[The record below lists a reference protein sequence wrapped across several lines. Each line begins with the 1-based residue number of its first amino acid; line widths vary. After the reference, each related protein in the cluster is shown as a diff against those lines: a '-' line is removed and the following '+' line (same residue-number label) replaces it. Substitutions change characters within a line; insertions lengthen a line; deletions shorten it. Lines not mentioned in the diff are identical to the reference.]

1 MGGFGQQQPVLGMP
15 QPNWNPMGSRN
26 PDINMAFAQ
35 YAPAL
40 LPQFFG
46 GGKFLPQQFPA
57 QNVMDQMISAKY
69 NMAARQNEVAARRI
83 DQGTVFEKLKGI
95 RSQFDQSELSE
106 LGAKQLDNTAS
117 LVNSQFAQ
125 DMAGMLLGPQVAE
138 DLFFGRKG
146 SAVQLARQTNRIG
159 FSRTDPVTA
168 AGKMSGESLEQF
180 STQIYDNLY
189 GNGADFNDVSGFS
202 AGRVGSVM
210 SELHQRGMLPT
221 SMRNLSGAEQRK
233 TMQRIAADEDIGLS
247 QDMKDKIAGT
257 GKYDGQGAA
266 SVEELSKT
274 EEGATAVR
282 KIDATRVSN
291 SLKGYTKA
299 LSAVRE
305 IFGDNGITNAP
316 MQQLMAAMDAISQN
330 GGSTMAPG
338 KLENLMRRTQIA
350 SRDSGVSLEALMG
363 LQARS
368 GAIADQ
374 YGLSR
379 EMAGE
384 SVITAMNT
392 GQALKNTG
400 GFTPGFGRMDST
412 KATMFALDQSL
423 RTDASTIGKFS
434 GGLARIVAEN
444 EGRRD
449 FTGTRMRSF
458 VGALQRGENTFFD
471 EELDRVVN
479 IHEEMGK
486 NPDAFVGGMLEQ
498 AGISKSH
505 FGALLNDKGT
515 QEYQRSIAGSLVGAQ
530 AHEMKQAMGAN
541 IAFNTDVMSR
551 IGGGVDEKD
560 KQALAISLGRGLST
574 ALIDDVDTT
583 MNATERL
590 DVLNNAMTES
600 VVEFVQQTNPGLS
613 ADEVRAKAAEM
624 TALGD
629 KNVFGLKTEQ
639 DRQNFLSQRYAESGT
654 YTEAQFGTP
663 LSVLQQN
670 LNARTRAEEQRI
682 RKAGVVR
689 AGLDSNMGL
698 SDGSNFLQRV
708 SDAIGGDSSKPLL
721 EQMFGVIDSAKDREK
736 LTENIAGGKKA
747 LEGAFGDI
755 QTFYQNSVV
764 DTEDEKKK
772 LLGTLR
778 SGDAG
783 AGTVTDFKARFEGT
797 AGAAE
802 LADKKTYMSNAEVA
816 SAITTAA
823 TDGKDASLSNRLA
836 RAYQTQIN
844 GDMKLADLQE
854 VFKKPNSEK
863 AQAYIKELASS
874 AAGLE
879 AIGAVKGID
888 NTVLTEAQAS
898 RVNSRYDAY
907 GDKADRARV
916 NAAGQLFRE
925 LNSGQVRSQTILG
938 SLGANE
944 TAIKHKGLN
953 DVIGQ
958 YIENKGGSDNEIKT
972 QLAEAGVGGE
982 MADKVLTMAQF
993 SRNLNAISYGTGM
1006 SGLDMASAQTRTEIA
1021 SRETALQKAVEE
1033 GKVGGKLAE
1042 AVKTTQSK
1050 DTKVSAE
1057 DRDKAQAYINET
1069 IRDDKTFKARLADQE
1084 ASGTLEETTKRK
1096 SADGKSDVKY
1106 ERLSERADDVTQK
1119 GKEILG
1125 DVSASKDPTGI
1136 GGAIAGS
1143 IGPAI
1148 GDAIK
1153 SAMGGEIKFENV
1165 TISNL
1170 NVAKLGAEVGG
1181 AKVTA
1186 ASSGG
1191 GGGQMEITGEV
1202 SLKNL
1207 FTALV
1212 KFVGKRPTME
1222 AVPNGPTV
1230 VADNVT
1236 DA

>member
-1 MGGFGQQQPVLGMP
+1 MGGFGQQQPVLSMP
-15 QPNWNPMGSRN
+15 MPNWNPMGSRN

-83 DQGTVFEKLKGI
+83 DQGTVFEKLKGV
-95 RSQFDQSELSE
+95 RSQFDQSPLSE

-125 DMAGMLLGPQVAE
+125 DMASMFLGPQVAE

-159 FSRTDPVTA
+159 FSRTDPVTS

-189 GNGADFNDVSGFS
+189 GNGADLNDVSGFS

-221 SMRNLSGAEQRK
+221 SMRNLSGADQRK
-233 TMQRIAADEDIGLS
+233 TMQRIAATEDIGLS

-257 GKYDGQGAA
+257 GDYVGKGGA
-266 SVEELSKT
+266 SVEELAKT

-291 SLKGYTKA
+291 SLKEYTKA

-330 GGSTMAPG
+330 GGSTMSPG

-486 NPDAFVGGMLEQ
+486 NPDEFVRGMLKQ
-498 AGISKSH
+498 AGVSESH
-505 FGALLNDKGT
+505 FGALINDKGT

-530 AHEMKQAMGAN
+530 SHEMKQAMGAN
-541 IAFNTDVMSR
+541 IALNTDVMAR

-560 KQALAISLGRGLST
+560 KEALARSFGRGMAT

-583 MNATERL
+583 MSATERL

-613 ADEVRAKAAEM
+613 ADEVRTKAAEM

-639 DRQNFLSQRYAESGT
+639 ERQNFLSQRYAETGT
-654 YTEAQFGTP
+654 YTEAEFGTP

-689 AGLDSNMGL
+689 AGLDPNMGL

-721 EQMFGVIDSAKDREK
+721 EQMFGVIDSTKDREK
-736 LTENIAGGKKA
+736 LTENIAGGKAA

-755 QTFYQNSVV
+755 QSFYRDSVV
-764 DTEDEKKK
+764 DTEDEKNK

-778 SGDAG
+778 SGAAG
-783 AGTVTDFKARFEGT
+783 EGTVADFKARFEGT

-816 SAITTAA
+816 SAITADIA
-823 TDGKDASLSNRLA
+823 SGKDAGLSNRLA

-854 VFKKPNSEK
+854 VFKNPDSEK
-863 AQAYIKELASS
+863 AKKYISELASS

-879 AIGAVKGID
+879 AIGGVKGID

-916 NAAGQLFRE
+916 NAAGKLFRE
-925 LNSGQVRSQTILG
+925 LDSGQVSSETILG

-944 TAIKHKGLN
+944 TAIKHEGLN
-953 DVIGQ
+953 AVIGQ

-993 SRNLNAISYGTGM
+993 SRNLHAVSYGTGM

-1050 DTKVSAE
+1050 DPKVSAE
-1057 DRDKAQAYINET
+1057 DRNKAQAYINET
-1069 IRDDKTFKARLADQE
+1069 ISTEKTFKDRLGDQE
-1084 ASGTLEETTKRK
+1084 AAGNIEDATKRK
-1096 SADGKSDVKY
+1096 GKDGAPDVKY
-1106 ERLSERADDVTQK
+1106 EKLSERADDVTQK

-1125 DVSASKDPTGI
+1125 DVGAAKDPTGI
-1136 GGAIAGS
+1136 GGAIAGA

-1170 NVAKLGAEVGG
+1170 NVAKLGAEAGG
-1181 AKVTA
+1181 VKVA
-1186 ASSGG
+1186 AATS

-1202 SLKNL
+1202 SMKNL

-1222 AVPNGPTV
+1222 SVPNGPTV
-1230 VADNVT
+1230 VADNALDT
-1236 DA
+1236 

>member
-15 QPNWNPMGSRN
+15 MPNWNPMGSRN

-83 DQGTVFEKLKGI
+83 DQGTVFEKLKGV
-95 RSQFDQSELSE
+95 RGQFDQSPLSE

-125 DMAGMLLGPQVAE
+125 DMASMFLGPQVAE

-159 FSRTDPVTA
+159 FSRTDPVTS

-189 GNGADFNDVSGFS
+189 GRGADLNDVSGFS

-221 SMRNLSGAEQRK
+221 SMRNLSGADQRK
-233 TMQRIAADEDIGLS
+233 TMQRIAASEDIGLS
-247 QDMKDKIAGT
+247 EDIKKEIAG
-257 GKYDGQGAA
+257 GKT
-266 SVEELSKT
+266 VEELAKT

-291 SLKGYTKA
+291 SLKEYTKA

-330 GGSTMAPG
+330 GGSTMSPG

-471 EELDRVVN
+471 EDLDRVVN

-486 NPDAFVGGMLEQ
+486 NPDAFVSGMLEQ

-505 FGALLNDKGT
+505 FGALINDKGT

-541 IAFNTDVMSR
+541 IAFNTDVMAR

-560 KQALAISLGRGLST
+560 KQALALSLGRGLST

-583 MNATERL
+583 MSATERL

-613 ADEVRAKAAEM
+613 ADEVRTKAAEM

-639 DRQNFLSQRYAESGT
+639 DRQNFLSQRYAETGT
-654 YTEAQFGTP
+654 YTEAEFGTP

-689 AGLDSNMGL
+689 AGLDPNMGL

-721 EQMFGVIDSAKDREK
+721 EQMFGVIDSTKDRDK
-736 LTENIAGGKKA
+736 LTENIAGGKAA

-755 QTFYQNSVV
+755 QSFYRDSVV
-764 DTEDEKKK
+764 DTKDEKDA

-778 SGDAG
+778 SGAAG
-783 AGTVTDFKARFEGT
+783 AETVEKFKERFEGT

-816 SAITTAA
+816 SAITANA
-823 TDGKDASLSNRLA
+823 KEGKDAGLSNRLA
-836 RAYQTQIN
+836 RAYHTQIN
-844 GDMKLADLQE
+844 GDMKLADLQK
-854 VFKKPNSEK
+854 VFENPDSETAKK
-863 AQAYIKELASS
+863 YISELASS

-879 AIGAVKGID
+879 AIGGVKGID
-888 NTVLTEAQAS
+888 STVLTEAQAA
-898 RVNSRYDAY
+898 RANSRYDAY

-916 NAAGQLFRE
+916 NAAGKLFRE
-925 LNSGQVRSQTILG
+925 LDSGQVSSETILG

-944 TAIKHKGLN
+944 TAIKHEGLN
-953 DVIGQ
+953 AVIGQ
-958 YIENKGGSDNEIKT
+958 YIENKGGSDGEIKT

-993 SRNLNAISYGTGM
+993 SRNLHAVSYGTGM

-1042 AVKTTQSK
+1042 AVKTTQNK
-1050 DTKVSAE
+1050 DAKAE

-1069 IRDDKTFKARLADQE
+1069 ISTEKTFKDRLGDHE
-1084 ASGTLEETTKRK
+1084 AAGKLEETTKRK
-1096 SADGKSDVKY
+1096 GADGKPDVKY
-1106 ERLSERADDVTQK
+1106 ERFSERADDVTQK

-1136 GGAIAGS
+1136 GGAIAGA
-1143 IGPAI
+1143 IGPAV

-1170 NVAKLGAEVGG
+1170 NVAKLGAEAGG
-1181 AKVTA
+1181 VKVA
-1186 ASSGG
+1186 AAASGG
-1191 GGGQMEITGEV
+1191 GSPMEITGEI

-1207 FTALV
+1207 YTALV
-1212 KFVGKRPTME
+1212 KFTGKRPTME
-1222 AVPNGPTV
+1222 SVPNGPTV
-1230 VADNVT
+1230 VADSANDNT
-1236 DA
+1236 I

>member
-1 MGGFGQQQPVLGMP
+1 MGGWQQQQPAMYGMP

-46 GGKFLPQQFPA
+46 GGKFLRQQFPA
-57 QNVMDQMISAKY
+57 QSLMDQMISAKY
-69 NMAARQNEVAARRI
+69 NAAALHNEAAARHI
-83 DQGTVFEKLKGI
+83 DQGTVFEKLKGF
-95 RSQFDQSELSE
+95 RGQFDKEPLSE
-106 LGAKQLDNTAS
+106 LGAKQLGNTAG

-125 DMAGMLLGPQVAE
+125 DMAGMFLGPQVAE

-146 SAVQLARQTNRIG
+146 SAVQLARQTNRVG
-159 FSRTDPVTA
+159 FSRPDAVSG
-168 AGKMSGESLEQF
+168 AGKMSGASLEQF

-189 GNGADFNDVSGFS
+189 GQSADFNDVSGFS

-221 SMRNLSGAEQRK
+221 SMSKLNGADQRK
-233 TMQRIAADEDIGLS
+233 TMQRIAAGDDIGLS
-247 QDMKDKIAGT
+247 KDMQDKIKG
-257 GKYDGQGAA
+257 GA

-291 SLKGYTKA
+291 SLKEYTKA

-330 GGSTMAPG
+330 GGSTMSPG

-400 GFTPGFGRMDST
+400 GFTPGFGRMDMAKS
-412 KATMFALDQSL
+412 TMFALDQSL
-423 RTDASTIGKFS
+423 RTDSSTIGKFS

-444 EGRRD
+444 EGRDD
-449 FTGTRMRSF
+449 FTGKRMRSF

-471 EELDRVVN
+471 DDLGRVVN

-486 NPDAFVGGMLEQ
+486 NPDQFVRGMLKQ
-498 AGISKSH
+498 AGISESH
-505 FGALLNDKGT
+505 FGALINDKGT
-515 QEYQRSIAGSLVGAQ
+515 QEYQRKIAGSLVGAQ
-530 AHEMKQAMGAN
+530 AYEMKEAMGAN
-541 IAFNTDVMSR
+541 IAFNTDVIAR

-560 KQALAISLGRGLST
+560 KRALAISLGRGLST

-583 MNATERL
+583 MSSTERL
-590 DVLNNAMTES
+590 DVLNNAMNES
-600 VVEFVQQTNPGLS
+600 VVAFVQQTNPNLS

-624 TALGD
+624 TTLGD
-629 KNVFGLKTEQ
+629 TNVFGLKTKQ
-639 DRQNFLSQRYAESGT
+639 DRQNFLSQRYAETGT

-670 LNARTRAEEQRI
+670 LNARTRAEEQRV
-682 RKAGVVR
+682 RKTGVVR

-721 EQMFGVIDSAKDREK
+721 EQMFGVIDSTKDRDK
-736 LTENIAGGKKA
+736 LTENIAGGKEA
-747 LEGAFGDI
+747 LAGAFGDI
-755 QTFYQNSVV
+755 QSFYKGSVV
-764 DTEDEKKK
+764 DTDDEKKK
-772 LLGTLR
+772 LLDSLR
-778 SGDAG
+778 SGVAG
-783 AGTVTDFKARFEGT
+783 AATVDAFKDRFEGT
-797 AGAAE
+797 GGAAE

-823 TDGKDASLSNRLA
+823 ADVDADANLDYKLA
-836 RAYQTQIN
+836 RAYNTHIN

-854 VFKKPNSEK
+854 VFKNPNSAK
-863 AQAYIKELASS
+863 AKDYIKELASS

-888 NTVLTEAQAS
+888 STVLTEAQAG

-907 GDKADRARV
+907 SANADRARV
-916 NAAGQLFRE
+916 KAAGQLFRE
-925 LNSGQVRSQTILG
+925 LNSGQVTSKTILG
-938 SLGANE
+938 SLGAGS
-944 TAIKHKGLN
+944 TALGHKGLN

-958 YIENKGGSDNEIKT
+958 YIENKGGSDSEIKDQMT
-972 QLAEAGVGGE
+972 AAGIGGE

-993 SRNLNAISYGTGM
+993 SRNLNAVSYGTGM
-1006 SGLDMASAQTRTEIA
+1006 TGLDSASAQTRTEIA

-1050 DTKVSAE
+1050 DPKVSAK
-1057 DRDKAQAYINET
+1057 DRDTARAYINET
-1069 IRDDKTFKARLADQE
+1069 ISTEKTFKDRLVDQD
-1084 ASGTLEETTKRK
+1084 AAGKLEETTKRK
-1096 SADGKSDVKY
+1096 GADGKPDVKY
-1106 ERLSERADDVTQK
+1106 EKLSERADDVTQK
-1119 GKEILG
+1119 GKDILG
-1125 DVSASKDPTGI
+1125 DVSAGKDPTGI
-1136 GGAIAGS
+1136 GSAIAGA
-1143 IGPAI
+1143 IGPSIA
-1148 GDAIK
+1148 DAIK

-1170 NVAKLGAEVGG
+1170 NVAKLD
-1181 AKVTA
+1181 A
-1186 ASSGG
+1186 AAVRDPVAAAASGG
-1191 GGGQMEITGEV
+1191 GGPIEITGEI

-1207 FTALV
+1207 FTAFV
-1212 KFVGKRPTME
+1212 KFIGKRPAME
-1222 AVPNGPTV
+1222 AVPNGGATV
-1230 VADNVT
+1230 VADNST
-1236 DA
+1236 STGSSG

>member
-1 MGGFGQQQPVLGMP
+1 MGGFGQPQPVLGMP
-15 QPNWNPMGSRN
+15 MPNWNPMGSRN

-83 DQGTVFEKLKGI
+83 DQGTVFEKLKGV
-95 RSQFDQSELSE
+95 RSQFDQSPLSE

-125 DMAGMLLGPQVAE
+125 DMASMFLGPQVAE

-189 GNGADFNDVSGFS
+189 GQGADLNDVSGFS

-221 SMRNLSGAEQRK
+221 SMRNLSGADQRK
-233 TMQRIAADEDIGLS
+233 TMQRIAASEDIGLS
-247 QDMKDKIAGT
+247 KDMKDKIEG
-257 GKYDGQGAA
+257 GA
-266 SVEELSKT
+266 SVEELAKT

-291 SLKGYTKA
+291 SLKEYTKA

-330 GGSTMAPG
+330 GGSTMSPG

-471 EELDRVVN
+471 EDLDRVVN

-486 NPDAFVGGMLEQ
+486 NPDAFVSGMLEQ

-505 FGALLNDKGT
+505 FGALINDKGT

-541 IAFNTDVMSR
+541 IAFNTDVMAR

-560 KQALAISLGRGLST
+560 KQALALSLGRGMAT

-583 MNATERL
+583 MSATERL

-613 ADEVRAKAAEM
+613 ADEVRTKAAEM

-639 DRQNFLSQRYAESGT
+639 ERQNFLSQRYAETGT

-689 AGLDSNMGL
+689 AGLDPNMGL

-721 EQMFGVIDSAKDREK
+721 EQMFGVIDSTKDREK
-736 LTENIAGGKKA
+736 LTENIAGGKAA

-755 QTFYQNSVV
+755 QSFYRASVV
-764 DTEDEKKK
+764 DTEDEKKE

-783 AGTVTDFKARFEGT
+783 AETVEKFKARFEGT

-816 SAITTAA
+816 SAITATAKE
-823 TDGKDASLSNRLA
+823 GKDAGLSNRLA

-844 GDMKLADLQE
+844 GDMKLADLQK
-854 VFKKPNSEK
+854 VFENPDSEK
-863 AQAYIKELASS
+863 AKKYISELASS

-879 AIGAVKGID
+879 AIGGVKGID
-888 NTVLTEAQAS
+888 STVLTEAQAG

-925 LNSGQVRSQTILG
+925 LNSGQVSSQTILG

-944 TAIKHKGLN
+944 TAIKHEGLN
-953 DVIGQ
+953 AVIGQ
-958 YIENKGGSDNEIKT
+958 YIENKGGSDGEIKT

-993 SRNLNAISYGTGM
+993 SRNLHAVSYGTGM

-1050 DTKVSAE
+1050 DPKVSAE

-1069 IRDDKTFKARLADQE
+1069 TRDDKTFKDRLANEE
-1084 ASGTLEETTKRK
+1084 ASGKLEETTKRK
-1096 SADGKSDVKY
+1096 SADGKPDVKY

-1136 GGAIAGS
+1136 GGAIAGA

-1170 NVAKLGAEVGG
+1170 NVAKLGAEAGG
-1181 AKVTA
+1181 VKVA
-1186 ASSGG
+1186 AATTGG
-1191 GGGQMEITGEV
+1191 GSPMEITGEI

-1207 FTALV
+1207 HTALV
-1212 KFVGKRPTME
+1212 KFIGKRPTME

-1230 VADNVT
+1230 HADNAT
-1236 DA
+1236 DT

>member
-1 MGGFGQQQPVLGMP
+1 MGGFGQQPPVLGMP
-15 QPNWNPMGSRN
+15 MPNWNPMGSRN

-46 GGKFLPQQFPA
+46 GGRFLPQQFPA

-69 NMAARQNEVAARRI
+69 NGMARRNEDAARHI

-95 RSQFDQSELSE
+95 RGQFDQSPLSE
-106 LGAKQLDNTAS
+106 LGAAQLNNTAS

-125 DMAGMLLGPQVAE
+125 DMAGMLMGPQVAE

-146 SAVQLARQTNRIG
+146 SAVQLARQANRVG

-168 AGKMSGESLEQF
+168 AGKMSGESLAQF

-189 GNGADFNDVSGFS
+189 GNGADLNDVSGFS

-221 SMRNLSGAEQRK
+221 SMRNLSGADQRK
-233 TMQRIAADEDIGLS
+233 TMQRIAASEDIGLS
-247 QDMKDKIAGT
+247 EDIKKEIAG
-257 GKYDGQGAA
+257 GKT
-266 SVEELSKT
+266 VEELSKT

-291 SLKGYTKA
+291 SLKEYTKA

-486 NPDAFVGGMLEQ
+486 NPDEFVRGMLKQ
-498 AGISKSH
+498 AGVSESH
-505 FGALLNDKGT
+505 FGALINDKGT
-515 QEYQRSIAGSLVGAQ
+515 QEYQRSIAGSLVGTQ
-530 AHEMKQAMGAN
+530 AYEMKEAMGAN
-541 IAFNTDVMSR
+541 MAFNTDVMAR

-560 KQALAISLGRGLST
+560 KRALAISLGRGLST

-583 MNATERL
+583 MSATERL

-600 VVEFVQQTNPGLS
+600 VVNFVQQTNPDLS

-624 TALGD
+624 TTLGD

-639 DRQNFLSQRYAESGT
+639 ERQNFLSQRYAETGT

-682 RKAGVVR
+682 RKTGVVR
-689 AGLDSNMGL
+689 AGLDPNMGL

-721 EQMFGVIDSAKDREK
+721 EQMFGVIDSTKDREK
-736 LTENIAGGKKA
+736 LTENIAGGKEA

-755 QTFYQNSVV
+755 QSFYRDSVV
-764 DTEDEKKK
+764 DTKDEKDA

-778 SGDAG
+778 SGEAG
-783 AGTVTDFKARFEGT
+783 AETVEKFKDRFEGT

-816 SAITTAA
+816 SAITADIA
-823 TDGKDASLSNRLA
+823 SNKDATLQNRLA
-836 RAYQTQIN
+836 KAYNTHVG
-844 GDMKLADLQE
+844 GDKVTADL
-854 VFKKPNSEK
+854 FANPNSDAAK
-863 AQAYIKELASS
+863 AAIDKLASS

-879 AIGAVKGID
+879 AIGGVKGID
-888 NTVLTEAQAS
+888 STVLTEAQAG

-925 LNSGQVRSQTILG
+925 LNSGQVSSKTILG

-958 YIENKGGSDNEIKT
+958 YIENKGGSDSEIKT

-993 SRNLNAISYGTGM
+993 SRNLHAVSYGTGM

-1042 AVKTTQSK
+1042 AVKTTQNK
-1050 DTKVSAE
+1050 DAKPE

-1069 IRDDKTFKARLADQE
+1069 TRDDKTFKDRLSNEE
-1084 ASGTLEETTKRK
+1084 ASGKLEETTKRK
-1096 SADGKSDVKY
+1096 GADGKPDVKY

-1136 GGAIAGS
+1136 GGAIAGA

-1170 NVAKLGAEVGG
+1170 NVAKLGAEAGG
-1181 AKVTA
+1181 VKVSA

-1191 GGGQMEITGEV
+1191 GPMEITGEV

-1230 VADNVT
+1230 VADNAT
-1236 DA
+1236 ETTT

>member
-1 MGGFGQQQPVLGMP
+1 MGGFGQPVPVLGMP

-69 NMAARQNEVAARRI
+69 NTMARQNEIAARRI

-95 RSQFDQSELSE
+95 RSQFDQSPLSE
-106 LGAKQLDNTAS
+106 LGAAQLDNTAS
-117 LVNSQFAQ
+117 VVNSQFAQ
-125 DMAGMLLGPQVAE
+125 DMASMMLGPQVAE

-159 FSRTDPVTA
+159 FSRPDPVTA

-189 GNGADFNDVSGFS
+189 GNGADLNDVSGFS

-221 SMRNLSGAEQRK
+221 SMRNLSGADQRK

-247 QDMKDKIAGT
+247 DDIKGKIEG
-257 GKYDGQGAA
+257 GAT
-266 SVEELSKT
+266 VEELAKT

-291 SLKGYTKA
+291 SLKEYTKA

-330 GGSTMAPG
+330 GGSTMSPG

-471 EELDRVVN
+471 EDLDRVVN

-486 NPDAFVGGMLEQ
+486 NPDEFVRGMLKQ
-498 AGISKSH
+498 AGVSESH
-505 FGALLNDKGT
+505 FGALINDKGT
-515 QEYQRSIAGSLVGAQ
+515 QEYQRSIAGSLVGTQ
-530 AHEMKQAMGAN
+530 AYEMKEAMGAN
-541 IAFNTDVMSR
+541 IAFNTDVMAR
-551 IGGGVDEKD
+551 IGGVDEKD
-560 KQALAISLGRGLST
+560 KRALALSLGRGLST

-583 MNATERL
+583 MSATERL
-590 DVLNNAMTES
+590 DALNNAMTES
-600 VVEFVQQTNPGLS
+600 VVDFVQQTNPGLS
-613 ADEVRAKAAEM
+613 ADEVRAKAEEM
-624 TALGD
+624 TELGD

-639 DRQNFLSQRYAESGT
+639 DRQNFLSQRYAETGT

-682 RKAGVVR
+682 RKTGVVR
-689 AGLDSNMGL
+689 AGLDPNMGL

-721 EQMFGVIDSAKDREK
+721 EQMFGVIDSTKDREK
-736 LTENIAGGKKA
+736 LTENIAGGREA

-755 QTFYQNSVV
+755 QSFYRDSVV
-764 DTEDEKKK
+764 DTQDEKNA

-854 VFKKPNSEK
+854 VFKNPNSEK
-863 AQAYIKELASS
+863 AQAYIKELSSS
-874 AAGLE
+874 AEGLE

-907 GDKADRARV
+907 GVNADRDRV
-916 NAAGQLFRE
+916 NAAGKLFRE
-925 LNSGQVRSQTILG
+925 LNSGQVSSKTILG

-944 TAIKHKGLN
+944 AAIKHKGLN

-1042 AVKTTQSK
+1042 AVKTTQNK
-1050 DTKVSAE
+1050 DAKPE
-1057 DRDKAQAYINET
+1057 DRDKAQAYINDT
-1069 IRDDKTFKARLADQE
+1069 IRDDKTFKDRLANEE
-1084 ASGTLEETTKRK
+1084 ASGKLEETTKRK
-1096 SADGKSDVKY
+1096 SADGKPDVKY

-1125 DVSASKDPTGI
+1125 DVSAGKDPTGI
-1136 GGAIAGS
+1136 GGAIAGA

-1170 NVAKLGAEVGG
+1170 NVAKLGAETSGV
-1181 AKVTA
+1181 KVST

-1191 GGGQMEITGEV
+1191 GAMEITGEV

-1207 FTALV
+1207 FTAFV
-1212 KFVGKRPTME
+1212 KFVGKRPAME

-1230 VADNVT
+1230 VADNEL
-1236 DA
+1236 DS